1 MAKTVLITGASSG
14 FGRDAALLFKEKG
27 WNVSATMRA
36 PEKAESWTKPAGLFT
51 PKLDVTDRASM
62 KSAIDQTIHK
72 FGQIDVLVNNAGFA
86 LMGPLEGASEDN
98 IKQQFDTNVLGVIGM
113 IQIVLPL
120 MREASGG
127 VIVNLSSM
135 GGLLSFPLLA
145 TYHSTKFAIE
155 GLTEA
160 LQYEV
165 AQHGVR
171 LKLVEPGGA
180 KTSFSGSSMIKT
192 PHPAYQDLTSGFER
206 AARSM
211 EARLPGPE
219 KVAKM
224 IYRAATDGSSRLRY
238 PVIAFPMIT
247 IRKLLGARLW
257 TAMMSLW
264 VRSILKK
271 RSAQETGSAPK
282 KKWLALK
289 ILTFVISALLI
300 FLGFVKFKYGI
311 GKEYPDLGANL
322 ATEPFVLEKLIPLDY
337 PPGNL
342 AVANNGHV
350 YFNYHPLAKA
360 ERFSPA
366 TVFQWSNGKMEP
378 FPSLEAQKDFQGTF
392 GMTID
397 NQNRIWFIE
406 PAALDFKHTRLSAFD
421 LNTKKRVEY
430 FEFPEG
436 QAQFAEEIRITADG
450 KHIILAN
457 PGLFRFTTPS
467 VVVYSVL
474 DHTFHSIK
482 SDHPCLSP
490 EDWIMQTPYGPNR
503 LVWGLF
509 NFAVGIDGIEISEDQ
524 KWLYIA
530 SMTHS
535 RLCRA
540 PMSVVLNSSTSS
552 EAFDLS
558 VEDLGQKPMSDGIAI
573 DKNGRVIL
581 TDVEHGGIMA
591 FNPTTKRLSALGRS
605 KNIVWPDGVV
615 VGADNS
621 VYFTDSSI
629 PSYIDQFVRPPKDS
643 KLQEHRPYFIYRLKP
658 H

>member
-1 MAKTVLITGASSG
+1 
-14 FGRDAALLFKEKG
+14 
-27 WNVSATMRA
+27 
-36 PEKAESWTKPAGLFT
+36 
-51 PKLDVTDRASM
+51 
-62 KSAIDQTIHK
+62 
-72 FGQIDVLVNNAGFA
+72 
-86 LMGPLEGASEDN
+86 
-98 IKQQFDTNVLGVIGM
+98 
-113 IQIVLPL
+113 
-120 MREASGG
+120 
-127 VIVNLSSM
+127 M
-135 GGLLSFPLLA
+135 GGLLTFPLLA

-155 GLTEA
+155 GLTET

-165 AQHGVR
+165 AQHGIR

-180 KTSFSGSSMIKT
+180 RTSFSGSSMIKT
-192 PHPAYQDLTSGFER
+192 LHPAYQDLMSGFER
-206 AARSM
+206 AMRSM
-211 EARLPGPE
+211 EPRLPGPE
-219 KVAKM
+219 KVAKI

-247 IRKLLGARLW
+247 IRKLFGARIW

-264 VRSILKK
+264 VGSMLKK
-271 RSAQETGSAPK
+271 KSARETGSAPIK
-282 KKWLALK
+282 KKKRWIALK
-289 ILTFVISALLI
+289 ILARVISAFLI
-300 FLGFVKFKYGI
+300 FLGFVKFKYGN

-322 ATEPFVLEKLIPLDY
+322 PTESLALEELIPLEY

-342 AVANNGHV
+342 AVSHNGDV

-360 ERFSPA
+360 ERFSPT
-366 TVFQWSNGKMEP
+366 TVFKWSNGKMEP
-378 FPSLEAQKDFQGTF
+378 FPSLEAQKEFQGTF

-397 NQNRIWFIE
+397 KQNRIWFIE
-406 PAALDFKHTRLSAFD
+406 PAALDFKHTHLSAFD
-421 LNTKKRVEY
+421 LNTKKRVEF

-436 QAQFAEEIRITADG
+436 QAQYAEDIRITADG

-474 DHTFHSIK
+474 DHTFYSIK
-482 SDHPCLSP
+482 SDHPGLIP

-503 LVWGLF
+503 LVLGLI

-535 RLCRA
+535 RLCRV
-540 PMSVVLNSSTSS
+540 PMSVVLNPSTSS
-552 EAFDLS
+552 EPFNLS
-558 VEDLGQKPMSDGIAI
+558 VEDVGQKPMSDGIAI
-573 DKNGRVIL
+573 DNNGRVIV

-591 FNPTTKRLSALGRS
+591 FNPTTKRLSSLVRS
-605 KNIVWPDGVV
+605 KDIVWPDGVV

-629 PSYIDQFVRPPKDS
+629 PSYIDQFVRPPTDS
-643 KLQEHRPYFIYRLKP
+643 KLQEHRPYFIYRLKT